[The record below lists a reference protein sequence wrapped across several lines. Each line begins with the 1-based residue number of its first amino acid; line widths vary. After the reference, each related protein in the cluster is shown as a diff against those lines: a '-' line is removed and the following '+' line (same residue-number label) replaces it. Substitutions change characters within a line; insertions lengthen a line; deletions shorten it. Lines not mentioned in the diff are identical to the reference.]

1 MKHDYKKDNKDYR
14 DGKELV
20 KGDVILDSV
29 LLTDS
34 VTDVIKKEDFKFEF
48 SDNKKGLLLYF

>member
-20 KGDVILDSV
+20 EGDVILDSV

-48 SDNKKGLLLYF
+48 SDSKKGLLLYF